1 MRASLPNPPCA
12 AASGGGRHRPRNSDS
27 HRGTT
32 SLACFAIA
40 RSFGSLSMMQS
51 TSTSKNEKADAQTSA
66 ISNSQSTSTLILK
79 HPHGSIK
86 AMTTVKRLINR
97 DGTHRWSLTVERCPL
112 CGKRHVHGGG
122 DGPSPTLGH
131 RVSHCAGDDVA
142 AGDYFLVDASG
153 VYTNE

>member
-1 MRASLPNPPCA
+1 
-12 AASGGGRHRPRNSDS
+12 
-27 HRGTT
+27 
-32 SLACFAIA
+32 
-40 RSFGSLSMMQS
+40 MQS
-51 TSTSKNEKADAQTSA
+51 TSTSKNENADVCASA
-66 ISNSQSTSTLILK
+66 FFNSQSTSSHIFGQST
-79 HPHGSIK
+79 GQVK
-86 AMTTVKRLINR
+86 ALATVKRLLNR